1 MVFTFS
7 PSLQNSVLI
16 WSLWFSA
23 MSWSSVGI
31 YTEIQHE
38 QLSIF
43 STFFH
48 CIIHRLLRVTTI
60 VQNGVPT
67 RWRTLQFVVDSKPGG
82 WKFCPGV
89 DESRSKGE
97 GSISEAG
104 GITWLDWGLGKTR
117 YLYTSSMKFSSL
129 KMKPDNMHMRNISE
143 LMLLNTRSSFLL

>member
-23 MSWSSVGI
+23 MSCWSSVGI
-31 YTEIQHE
+31 YREIINIFN
-38 QLSIF
+38 IF
-43 STFFH
+43 SLYH
-48 CIIHRLLRVTTI
+48 HRLLRVTTI

-82 WKFCPGV
+82 GTFCPGV

-97 GSISEAG
+97 GSISELV
-104 GITWLDWGLGKTR
+104 GITWLHWGLGKTR
-117 YLYTSSMKFSSL
+117 YLYTSSIKFSSL
-129 KMKPDNMHMRNISE
+129 KMKPENIHMRNVVEYKIIFSLVKE
-143 LMLLNTRSSFLL
+143 CIWKI